1 MIFAKNDLFCTMQTA
16 HILYLGNNEG
26 NNMQGTQD
34 SKRGV
39 EFIATATEYEMQ
51 QAVRVVYCSFACIL

>member
-1 MIFAKNDLFCTMQTA
+1 MQTA